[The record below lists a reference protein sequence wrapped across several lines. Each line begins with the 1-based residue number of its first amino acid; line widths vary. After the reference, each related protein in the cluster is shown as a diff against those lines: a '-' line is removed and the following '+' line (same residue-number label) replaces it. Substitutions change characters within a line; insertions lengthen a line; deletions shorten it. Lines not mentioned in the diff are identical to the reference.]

1 MTTAN
6 DSTQARPVALVTG
19 VGRRVGIGFA
29 VATKLATDGFDVGW
43 SSWSPYDARMTWGAD
58 DEIADAAMSQ
68 FTKSGARGVAVDAD
82 LEQPE
87 SVPALFDH
95 VEKELGPISVLVMC
109 HAESV
114 DSGILDTSIES
125 FDRHFAVNTRAT
137 WLLIREYG
145 LRYRMAP
152 SVGRIIAMTS
162 DHAVNNLPYGAS
174 KGALDR
180 ITLAAAHEFA
190 HLGVTANVINP
201 GPTDTGWM
209 SPEIRE
215 QVVAETPQHRI
226 GTPVDAAN
234 LVSFL
239 CSPQGRWING
249 QLLHSN
255 GGLGS

>member
-1 MTTAN
+1 VTNTRDN
-6 DSTQARPVALVTG
+6 TQSRPVALVTG
-19 VGRRVGIGFA
+19 VGRRVGIGFE
-29 VATKLATDGFDVGW
+29 VAAQLAKDGFDVGC
-43 SSWSPYDARMTWGAD
+43 SSWAAYDARMAWGAD
-58 DEIADAAMSQ
+58 HQVEETATALFAESRAQ
-68 FTKSGARGVAVDAD
+68 RVVVEAS

-87 SVPALFDH
+87 SVPALFDR

-114 DSGILDTSIES
+114 DSGILGTSIES
-125 FDRHFAVNTRAT
+125 FDRHFAVNARAT
-137 WLLIREYG
+137 WLLIREFG
-145 LRYRMAP
+145 LRYVMAP
-152 SVGRIIAMTS
+152 GVGRIIAMTS
-162 DHAVNNLPYGAS
+162 DHTVNNLPYGAS

-209 SPEIRE
+209 SQEIRSH
-215 QVVAETPQHRI
+215 VLAETPLHRI
-226 GTPVDAAN
+226 GTSHDAAN

-239 CSPQGRWING
+239 CSPRGGWING

-255 GGLGS
+255 GGLSS